1 MRVAVNR
8 WLSSRVVALVVTM
21 LMAAILTFG
30 QMLYCD
36 QTLQQAADI
45 AARELS
51 RTPLPASCTLHAV
64 LYGWSDGSDAQ
75 PCDNGIGGADAQP
88 LQERS
93 AQRLRRAVIPS
104 C

>member
-1 MRVAVNR
+1 
-8 WLSSRVVALVVTM
+8 M

-64 LYGWSDGSDAQ
+64 LYGWSDGSD
-75 PCDNGIGGADAQP
+75 DNLATTASGATDAQP
-88 LQERS
+88 LQETLGTTSSTS
-93 AQRLRRAVIPS
+93 AISS